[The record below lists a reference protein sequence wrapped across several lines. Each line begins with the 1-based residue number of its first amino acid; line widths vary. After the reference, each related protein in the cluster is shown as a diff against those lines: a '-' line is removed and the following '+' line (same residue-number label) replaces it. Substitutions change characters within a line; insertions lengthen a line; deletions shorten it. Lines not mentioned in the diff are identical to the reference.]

1 MGNRLQAR
9 RESAESR
16 VVARLTFAYL
26 LVFSLVIAA
35 LSILAYELV
44 AANYRD
50 ALAPALDT
58 EAGRNALG
66 VAERKIL
73 GAIAL
78 LDAALLLAVGV
89 ASYLLARAAL
99 RPLAQA
105 RQREERFAAD
115 AAHELRTPLGAIAGV
130 AQAARDGGPN
140 DAAFGAI
147 ARRALEAGTLVS
159 DLLTLARKSER
170 EALLREPVDLAAI
183 VAQAASEK
191 RETHPRIRIECECHE
206 AIVEGDAPRLL
217 QLVRNLLDNAT
228 RYAKSRVNV
237 RLANAGP
244 DVLLEIDDDGPGVD
258 AEIRE
263 RLFERFAKGTESAGS
278 GLGLAICR
286 WIADAHGGN
295 ISFAGGSRFTVRLR
309 RYA

>member
-1 MGNRLQAR
+1 VGNRLQAR

-35 LSILAYELV
+35 LSVLAYELV

-58 EAGRNALG
+58 EAGRSALG
-66 VAERKIL
+66 AAERKIL

-78 LDAALLLAVGV
+78 LDVALLMAVGV
-89 ASYLLARAAL
+89 ASYLLARIAL

-105 RQREERFAAD
+105 RRREERFAAD
-115 AAHELRTPLGAIAGV
+115 AAHELRTPLGAIASV
-130 AQAARDGGPN
+130 AQAARDGGPH

-159 DLLTLARKSER
+159 DLLTLARKSDG
-170 EALLREPVDLAAI
+170 EALIREPVDLAAI
-183 VAQAASEK
+183 VARAASET
-191 RETHPRIRIECECHE
+191 RETNPGIRIECDCRE
-206 AIVEGDAPRLL
+206 AIVEGDEPRLL

-228 RYAKSRVNV
+228 RHAKSRVDV
-237 RLANAGP
+237 RLSGAGS
-244 DVLLEIDDDGPGVD
+244 DVLLEVEDDGPGVD
-258 AEIRE
+258 PELRP
-263 RLFERFAKGTESAGS
+263 RLFERFAKGTNSPGS

-286 WIADAHGGN
+286 WIADAHGGT
-295 ISFAGGSRFTVRLR
+295 ISFSGGSRFAVQLR
-309 RYA
+309 RYP